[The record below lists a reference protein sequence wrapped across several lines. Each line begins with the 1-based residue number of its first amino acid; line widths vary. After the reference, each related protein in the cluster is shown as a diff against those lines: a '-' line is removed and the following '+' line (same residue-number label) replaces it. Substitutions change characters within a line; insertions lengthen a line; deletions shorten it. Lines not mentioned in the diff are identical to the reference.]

1 MTRDEMERLTAHT
14 DNKSEKIRIL
24 FREGAERSEIYKFL
38 GITYQHV
45 QNVLKRSGLLK
56 KHADRENQS
65 SDGIVVYTVTIEAS
79 GKITLPPEFV
89 ESEGLAKGDTLI
101 CRGGKEGLIIMS
113 REAAADALRETLK
126 QRMPAE
132 AALLEALLDRNRSS

>member
-1 MTRDEMERLTAHT
+1 MTREEMERLTAHT

-45 QNVLKRSGLLK
+45 QNVLKRSGLLR

-65 SDGIVVYTVTIEAS
+65 SDGTVVYTVTIDAN

-89 ESEGLAKGDTLI
+89 ESEALTKGDTLI
-101 CRGGKEGLIIMS
+101 CRDGKDGLTIMS
-113 REAAADALRETLK
+113 RDAAADVLREAAK
-126 QRMPAE
+126 ERMPGE